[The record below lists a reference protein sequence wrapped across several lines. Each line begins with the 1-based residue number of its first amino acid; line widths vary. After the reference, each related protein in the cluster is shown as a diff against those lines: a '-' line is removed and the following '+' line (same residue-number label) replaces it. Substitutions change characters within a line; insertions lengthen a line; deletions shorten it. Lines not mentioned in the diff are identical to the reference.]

1 MNSFGALFISKR
13 QGSFGTGEKKYRMN
27 LWKHLALTRR
37 KLSITTKFNLAFIT
51 LLLLMVIVALSGLF
65 SMNNVSRQMKRAILT
80 STEVKRLVFKMDAE
94 LSKATRIERQFF
106 LNWLATSVSIDAIN
120 NYRQKHRDQVE
131 QVFVV
136 GDELQKLIQ
145 DASISNEVGQSYL
158 DYVEMVENYS
168 HSFNETVGKVSQL
181 GIDDVGE
188 LAKLKDSAQML
199 KERLELADEPDLMLT
214 YLEMQSSEKEYIST
228 RQPDK
233 MQSMTEAS
241 QRLRDLILISSK
253 LDATQR
259 SEILRYLDKYKSAV
273 TEIVKFDQEIQ
284 DQLNDFDQKSNQV
297 SQQLIALIDSEVEQA
312 DYTIDLVIQAAK
324 ILLLVA
330 LVVAVLAA
338 GTVAKQF
345 ASALK
350 RLAREKKNSER
361 LLLNILPKSIAE
373 RLKQEEGKIADS
385 FTAVTVLFADIV
397 GFTELA
403 AQISPEELVG
413 ILNVIFSEFD
423 ELTEKHGLEKIKT
436 IGDAYMVVGGL
447 PEEKPDHAA
456 AIAAMAIDMQRV
468 IKQFSQE
475 TGNALSIR
483 IGINTGPVVAGII
496 GRKKFVYDLWG
507 DTVNIASRMESH
519 GIPGGIQVSETT
531 HNYLKNQYLFQDRG
545 SVQVKGKGQMNC
557 YLLKEKQR
565 FLEAD

>member
-1 MNSFGALFISKR
+1 MI
-13 QGSFGTGEKKYRMN
+13 
-27 LWKHLALTRR
+27 
-37 KLSITTKFNLAFIT
+37 
-51 LLLLMVIVALSGLF
+51 
-65 SMNNVSRQMKRAILT
+65 
-80 STEVKRLVFKMDAE
+80 
-94 LSKATRIERQFF
+94 
-106 LNWLATSVSIDAIN
+106 
-120 NYRQKHRDQVE
+120 
-131 QVFVV
+131 
-136 GDELQKLIQ
+136 
-145 DASISNEVGQSYL
+145 
-158 DYVEMVENYS
+158 ENYS

-188 LAKLKDSAQML
+188 LAKLKDNAQML
-199 KERLELADEPDLMLT
+199 KERLELANEPNLMLT
-214 YLEMQSSEKEYIST
+214 YLEMQSSEKEYLST
-228 RQPDK
+228 REEDK
-233 MQSMTEAS
+233 MQSMSEAS
-241 QRLRDLILISSK
+241 QRLRNLILISSK

-259 SEILRYLDKYKSAV
+259 SEILAYLDKYKSAV
-273 TEIVKFDQEIQ
+273 VEIVKFDQEIEY
-284 DQLNDFDQKSNQV
+284 QLDDFDEKSHQV
-297 SQQLIALIDSEVEQA
+297 SQQLIALIESEVQQA
-312 DYTIDLVIQAAK
+312 DRTIDLIIRAAK
-324 ILLLVA
+324 IV
-330 LVVAVLAA
+330 LVVALIISVLAA

-345 ASALK
+345 VSALK
-350 RLAREKKNSER
+350 ILAIEKKNSER

-385 FTAVTVLFADIV
+385 FTSVTVLFADIV

-423 ELTEKHGLEKIKT
+423 QLTEKHNLEKIKT

-456 AIAAMAIDMQRV
+456 AMAAMAIDMQEAISR
-468 IKQFSQE
+468 FSQE

-531 HNYLKNQYLFQDRG
+531 YQQLKHQYLFQDRG

-557 YLLKEKQR
+557 YLLKGKQN
-565 FLEAD
+565 LLAAD